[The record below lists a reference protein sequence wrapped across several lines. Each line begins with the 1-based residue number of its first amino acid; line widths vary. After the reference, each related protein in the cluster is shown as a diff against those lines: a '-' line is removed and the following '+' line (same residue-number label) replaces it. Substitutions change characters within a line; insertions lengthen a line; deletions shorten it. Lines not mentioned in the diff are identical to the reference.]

1 MAFKQRTVVDPST
14 RLFREAEV
22 KLQHDQTAVRDQERQ
37 DQTQIQA
44 LKNADI
50 QLTKNEIYFLKS
62 HEKMWNS
69 ILGLVGPGGPVQKA
83 YIDWGRDQAAKGA
96 IEGNDEYDDD
106 RDDIPDTR
114 VTTALKTEQNI
125 AANNLETRSQN
136 GELLYIDSI
145 VRVTG
150 NTTGYR
156 LDIPVRFVKC
166 TACTEK

>member
-1 MAFKQRTVVDPST
+1 MFTKFGSS
-14 RLFREAEV
+14 F
-22 KLQHDQTAVRDQERQ
+22 
-37 DQTQIQA
+37 
-44 LKNADI
+44 NA
-50 QLTKNEIYFLKS
+50 TE
-62 HEKMWNS
+62 
-69 ILGLVGPGGPVQKA
+69 
-83 YIDWGRDQAAKGA
+83 GA
-96 IEGNDEYDDD
+96 QW
-106 RDDIPDTR
+106 PD
-114 VTTALKTEQNI
+114 ALKTEQNI